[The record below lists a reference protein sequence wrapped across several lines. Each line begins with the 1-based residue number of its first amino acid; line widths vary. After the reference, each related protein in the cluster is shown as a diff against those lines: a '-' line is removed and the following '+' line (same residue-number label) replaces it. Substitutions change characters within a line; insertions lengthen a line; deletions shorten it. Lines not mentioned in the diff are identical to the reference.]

1 MCNPNSNFKGLVIFY
16 ESKNESEE
24 DIVEANGD
32 LLLEKKLAS
41 STLSLNNKE
50 GHMALASHGV
60 T

>member
-1 MCNPNSNFKGLVIFY
+1 MKGLVIFY
-16 ESKNESEE
+16 ESKNVSEE

-32 LLLEKKLAS
+32 VLLEKKFA

>member
-1 MCNPNSNFKGLVIFY
+1 MSLVKGLVIFY

-32 LLLEKKLAS
+32 VLLEKKFAS

>member
-1 MCNPNSNFKGLVIFY
+1 MSLVKGLVIFY

-24 DIVEANGD
+24 NIVEANGD
-32 LLLEKKLAS
+32 VLLEKKFAS